1 MDLDP
6 HHRANGPGRA
16 ARPLSREH
24 RRRFAA
30 ANLQVVELTPRVAKE
45 TLRHAFRDA
54 WRGHTWSQFLRTDS
68 KAAEALQH
76 CTWPQVR
83 QRVHNMMMRWARGG
97 EDRAACGPSPRA
109 TTSAVLDCF
118 SHRVNRSLLA
128 LAVPS
133 HRITHARVGLP
144 RPRWHSHTSPLQP
157 QDGCPGH
164 FRMAAGRS
172 QSF

>member
-97 EDRAACGPSPRA
+97 EDRRRLRAITSGHYVSRARLLFTQGKPVTPCPCGSVTSDHPRQSGFAPS
-109 TTSAVLDCF
+109 S
-118 SHRVNRSLLA
+118 LA
-128 LAVPS
+128 LPHLTSTA
-133 HRITHARVGLP
+133 
-144 RPRWHSHTSPLQP
+144 PRWLFRPL
-157 QDGCPGH
+157 
-164 FRMAAGRS
+164 
-172 QSF
+172 